1 MPRLRVTLVAPF
13 ARQPK
18 ATSSAR
24 TIPLARALASRG
36 HTVTVIIPPYDNPAE
51 GGRDE
56 ITDGVRIQSMRV
68 PGGRRRVSEASPLQ
82 ALAQLI
88 LALQTARAAI
98 ASLPD
103 VVHLFKPKAVTGLTH
118 LALRGRQSVLQSGAM
133 GRGWVGYPAR
143 PPAIVVDT
151 DDWEGDG
158 GWNDYEAYPWWQRQ
172 IVNVQERWGIANADA
187 VTVASR
193 TLQAQAWSFGQPTHS
208 VEYLPNGL
216 ADRDYPNWWPSD
228 AHSDQVAQGGPEYVP
243 ERSVLQS
250 GAMGRGGASKPGS
263 ESIRARLGIGPGP
276 IVLLYT
282 RFFEF
287 SPSRALETLITIRKD
302 VPDAM
307 LLVVGAGKFNQ
318 ERDLA
323 TEARSRGLTGAVHLA
338 GWQRPDALPELLSL
352 ADVAIAL
359 ADDNLAN
366 RAKCSVKLLQ
376 LLRLGIPVIADATG
390 EQSNYIVPSVSGIL
404 VAPGNTDAMAKAVIR
419 CLTEPDLRQSLGEQA
434 RNRARD
440 HFGWDT
446 LAPAAER
453 AYLAALAR
461 RDR

>member
-1 MPRLRVTLVAPF
+1 MTPTMPRLRVTLVAPF

-36 HTVTVIIPPYDNPAE
+36 HTVTVIIPPYDNPSE
-51 GGRDE
+51 GGREE
-56 ITDGVRIQSMRV
+56 IIDGVRIQSLRV
-68 PGGRRRVSEASPLQ
+68 HGHISEASPLQ
-82 ALAQLI
+82 ALAQPI
-88 LALQTARAAI
+88 LAMQTVR
-98 ASLPD
+98 ASLATRPD
-103 VVHLFKPKAVTGLTH
+103 VIHLFKPKAVTGLTH
-118 LALRGRQSVLQSGAM
+118 LILFAYQRVRNL
-133 GRGWVGYPAR
+133 AR

-172 IVNVQERWGIANADA
+172 VVNAQERWGITNADA
-187 VTVASR
+187 VTVASQ
-193 TLQAQAWSFGQPTHS
+193 TLQTQAWGFGQPTSS

-216 ADRDYPNWWPSD
+216 DDRDYPNWWPSE
-228 AHSDQVAQGGPEYVP
+228 AYVHQD
-243 ERSVLQS
+243 S
-250 GAMGRGGASKPGS
+250 PGS
-263 ESIRARLGIGPGP
+263 NAKSGSEQVRARLGIQPRP
-276 IVLLYT
+276 IILLYT

-287 SPSRALETLITIRKD
+287 APTRALETLISIRKAI
-302 VPDAM
+302 PDAM

-323 TEARSRGLTGAVHLA
+323 TEARTRGLSDAVHLA
-338 GWQRPDALPELLSL
+338 GWQRPDALPEILSL
-352 ADVAIAL
+352 ADVAIAP

-390 EQSNYIVPSVSGIL
+390 EQSNYIVPNVSGIL
-404 VAPGNTDAMAKAVIR
+404 VTPGNTEAMASAAIA
-419 CLTEPDLRQSLGEQA
+419 CLTDAGLRQTIGDHA
-434 RNRARD
+434 RARAKD

-453 AYLAALAR
+453 AYLAAIAR

>member
-1 MPRLRVTLVAPF
+1 MTRTMPRLRVTLVAPF

-36 HTVTVIIPPYDNPAE
+36 HAVTVIIPPYDNPAE

-68 PGGRRRVSEASPLQ
+68 PGHVSEASPLQ
-82 ALAQLI
+82 ALAQPI

-118 LALRGRQSVLQSGAM
+118 LALRGRQ
-133 GRGWVGYPAR
+133 WVGYPAR

-216 ADRDYPNWWPSD
+216 DDRDYPNWWPRE
-228 AHSDQVAQGGPEYVP
+228 AHSDQVGQGGPEYVP
-243 ERSVLQS
+243 
-250 GAMGRGGASKPGS
+250 GGPANPGS
-263 ESIRARLGIGPGP
+263 EPIRARLGIGPGP

-338 GWQRPDALPELLSL
+338 GWQRPDALPEILSL

-419 CLTEPDLRQSLGEQA
+419 CLTEPDLRKSLGEQA

-440 HFGWDT
+440 QFGWDT

>member
-1 MPRLRVTLVAPF
+1 MTSTMPRLRVTLVAPF

-36 HTVTVIIPPYDNPAE
+36 HTVTVLIPPYDNPAE

-56 ITDGVRIQSMRV
+56 VIDGVRIQSMRV
-68 PGGRRRVSEASPLQ
+68 PIRVAEASPLQ
-82 ALAQLI
+82 AIAQPI
-88 LALQTARAAI
+88 LAMQTVRAVLATR
-98 ASLPD
+98 PD

-118 LALRGRQSVLQSGAM
+118 FALRGHQHVRNL
-133 GRGWVGYPAR
+133 AR

-172 IVNVQERWGIANADA
+172 IVNAQERWGIANADA

-193 TLQAQAWSFGQPTHS
+193 TLQAQAWSFGQPTSS

-216 ADRDYPNWWPSD
+216 DDRDYPNWWPIE
-228 AHSDQVAQGGPEYVP
+228 AHMNQA
-243 ERSVLQS
+243 
-250 GAMGRGGASKPGS
+250 GRGETDHLPGGSAKPGS
-263 ESIRARLGIGPGP
+263 EQVRARLGIGPGP
-276 IVLLYT
+276 IILLYT

-287 SPSRALETLITIRKD
+287 APTRALETLISIRKAI
-302 VPDAM
+302 PDAM
-307 LLVVGAGKFNQ
+307 LLIVGAGKFNQ

-323 TEARSRGLTGAVHLA
+323 TEARVRGLTGAVHLA
-338 GWQRPDALPELLSL
+338 GWQRPDALPEILSL
-352 ADVAIAL
+352 ADIAIAL

-390 EQSNYIVPSVSGIL
+390 EQSNYIVPNVSGIL
-404 VAPGNTDAMAKAVIR
+404 VAPGNTEAMASAAITS
-419 CLTEPDLRQSLGEQA
+419 LTDPGLRQAISDHA
-434 RNRARD
+434 RTRAKD
-440 HFGWDT
+440 HFGWDK

>member
-1 MPRLRVTLVAPF
+1 MTRTPPRLRVTLVAPF
-13 ARQPK
+13 ARRPK

-36 HTVTVIIPPYDNPAE
+36 HSVTVIIPPYDNPAE

-56 ITDGVRIQSMRV
+56 VINGIRIQSMHV
-68 PGGRRRVSEASPLQ
+68 PGRVAEASPLQ
-82 ALAQLI
+82 ALSQPI
-88 LALQTARAAI
+88 LAMQTARATI
-98 ASLPD
+98 ATRPD

-118 LALRGRQSVLQSGAM
+118 LALRGRQLFRNLA
-133 GRGWVGYPAR
+133 P

-158 GWNDYEAYPWWQRQ
+158 GWNDYEAYPWWQKL
-172 IVNVQERWGIANADA
+172 IVNSQEKWGIANADA

-193 TLQAQAWSFGQPTHS
+193 TLEAQAWSFGQPTSS

-216 ADRDYPNWWPSD
+216 DDRDYPNWWATSGPDDSRKLTKK
-228 AHSDQVAQGGPEYVP
+228 QV
-243 ERSVLQS
+243 
-250 GAMGRGGASKPGS
+250 
-263 ESIRARLGIGPGP
+263 RARLGIGPGP
-276 IVLLYT
+276 IILLYT

-287 SPSRALETLITIRKD
+287 APTRALETLIGIRKAI
-302 VPDAM
+302 PNAM

-318 ERDLA
+318 ERDLE
-323 TEARSRGLTGAVHLA
+323 TEARLRGLTGAVHLA
-338 GWQRPDALPELLSL
+338 GWQHPDALPDILSL
-352 ADVAIAL
+352 ADIAIAL

-390 EQSNYIVPSVSGIL
+390 EQSNYIVPNVSGIL
-404 VAPGNTDAMAKAVIR
+404 VTPGNTEAMASAAIT
-419 CLTEPDLRQSLGEQA
+419 CLREPDIRQSISEHA
-434 RNRARD
+434 RKRAQD

-453 AYLAALAR
+453 AYLAALDR

>member
-1 MPRLRVTLVAPF
+1 MTPTVTRLRITLVAPF

-18 ATSSAR
+18 ATTSAR

-56 ITDGVRIQSMRV
+56 VIDGVRIQSMRV
-68 PGGRRRVSEASPLQ
+68 PRRVAEASPLQ
-82 ALAQLI
+82 ALAQPI
-88 LALQTARAAI
+88 LALQTARATI
-98 ASLPD
+98 ATRPD

-118 LALRGRQSVLQSGAM
+118 LALRGHHVVRSL
-133 GRGWVGYPAR
+133 AR

-172 IVNVQERWGIANADA
+172 IVNAQERWGIANADA
-187 VTVASR
+187 VTVASQ
-193 TLQAQAWSFGQPTHS
+193 TLQAQAWSYGQPPAR

-216 ADRDYPNWWPSD
+216 DDRDYPNWWTASAPGDSGKPS
-228 AHSDQVAQGGPEYVP
+228 SEQV
-243 ERSVLQS
+243 
-250 GAMGRGGASKPGS
+250 
-263 ESIRARLGIGPGP
+263 RARLGIGPGP
-276 IVLLYT
+276 IILLYT

-287 SPSRALETLITIRKD
+287 APIRALETLIGIRKA
-302 VPDAM
+302 VPNAM

-318 ERDLA
+318 ERDLE
-323 TEARSRGLTGAVHLA
+323 TEARLRGLTGAVHLA
-338 GWQRPDALPELLSL
+338 GWQRLDALPEILSL

-390 EQSNYIVPSVSGIL
+390 EQSNYIVPNVSGIL
-404 VAPGNTDAMAKAVIR
+404 VAPGNTEAMASAAIT
-419 CLTEPDLRQSLGEQA
+419 CLTDPGLRQAISAHA
-434 RNRARD
+434 RTRAKD
-440 HFGWDT
+440 HFGWDM

-453 AYLAALAR
+453 AYLAGLAR